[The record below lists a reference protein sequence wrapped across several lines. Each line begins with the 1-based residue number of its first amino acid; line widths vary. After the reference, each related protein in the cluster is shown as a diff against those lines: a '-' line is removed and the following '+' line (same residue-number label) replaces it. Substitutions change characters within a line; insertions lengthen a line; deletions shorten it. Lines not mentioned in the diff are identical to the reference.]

1 MNFFFQL
8 PFISLTSTK
17 CIHLLR
23 FDHHL
28 SLKKVPFFR
37 LPSVPTC
44 PALSCFYPVYMLS
57 CTSYYL
63 HLANI
68 KFSTLIWAVVLY
80 TLICNLSSK
89 WVGANFVAYILLTLT
104 QSCFHIQ
111 TLLYETQLPR
121 SSSFTR
127 TCTLFLASLFIY
139 APASSPAIVVVTCKC
154 CARCS
159 T

>member
-8 PFISLTSTK
+8 PFISLTSPK

-37 LPSVPTC
+37 PPSVPTC

-89 WVGANFVAYILLTLT
+89 WVGANFVAYTTHSHAVLFSYTN
-104 QSCFHIQ
+104 
-111 TLLYETQLPR
+111 
-121 SSSFTR
+121 SSLWNST
-127 TCTLFLASLFIY
+127 ASLFVLYTYVYTLLGVLIY
-139 APASSPAIVVVTCKC
+139 ICSSFVSCHR
-154 CARCS
+154 RCNLQVLCS
-159 T
+159 L